1 MKAKIADEMVNSWS
15 NWFELSNLFISQ
27 NKFNEMMIVRVCTN
41 MDVSMHHSFTTDYGH
56 FLPRKLVGIST
67 NYQYI

>member
-27 NKFNEMMIVRVCTN
+27 NKFNEMMIVRICTN
-41 MDVSMHHSFTTDYGH
+41 MDVSTHHSFNTVIFSH
-56 FLPRKLVGIST
+56 A
-67 NYQYI
+67 N